1 MQKLTVAIKCCYAP
15 PGEETTTS
23 LQKNSRQSLS
33 RVARSVLGEI
43 FLIFILV
50 SRIVCGWVPFFNFF
64 LSVGSVIPSYVV
76 LKRDSLLSIRKTKR
90 KHNVIA

>member
-1 MQKLTVAIKCCYAP
+1 MLLCSTRGRNYDITAKKF
-15 PGEETTTS
+15 E
-23 LQKNSRQSLS
+23 NLS